1 MNTPQDTDDTLIEG
15 LARVVAVDHHQVWLA
30 AEQPASCG
38 SCATRSACGNGTT
51 KPTARW
57 RVPRTLGP
65 GQPAL
70 ALGDTVRIGVDRSAL
85 NRASLSAFVLPLVTM
100 LTAAI
105 GMQDAGDG
113 VAIAA
118 ALVGLL
124 LGVAA
129 ARVLSRRWRNA
140 LAPVVLGRA
149 SSAAASTCGPTH
161 TAALRSIAIPVIA
174 QRSQ

>member
-1 MNTPQDTDDTLIEG
+1 MNTLQDTDDTLIEG
-15 LARVVAVDHHQVWLA
+15 LARVVAVDNAQVWLA

-38 SCATRSACGNGTT
+38 SCATRSACGSGAA

-65 GQPAL
+65 GQPPL
-70 ALGDTVRIGVDRSAL
+70 MLGDTVRIGVDRSAL
-85 NRASLSAFVLPLVTM
+85 NRASLSAFALPLVTM

-129 ARVLSRRWRNA
+129 ARVLARRWRNA
-140 LAPVVLGRA
+140 LVPVVLGRA
-149 SSAAASTCGPTH
+149 NSAAGSSCGPTQ
-161 TAALRSIAIPVIA
+161 TAALRSIAIPVIQ

>member
-1 MNTPQDTDDTLIEG
+1 
-15 LARVVAVDHHQVWLA
+15 
-30 AEQPASCG
+30 
-38 SCATRSACGNGTT
+38 
-51 KPTARW
+51 
-57 RVPRTLGP
+57 
-65 GQPAL
+65 
-70 ALGDTVRIGVDRSAL
+70 L

-129 ARVLSRRWRNA
+129 ARVLARRWRNA
-140 LAPVVLGRA
+140 LVPVVLGRA
-149 SSAAASTCGPTH
+149 TSAAVSSCGPTQ
-161 TAALRSIAIPVIA
+161 TAALRSIAIPVIQ